1 MSIKERLTRGHKKK
15 ARTFEQLVD
24 AAVRVFARQ
33 EANDTSFLDI
43 ANEAQVASGTV
54 HNYFKSKAELI
65 EAAALKLVE
74 QIRRP
79 IHAIFGRVVD
89 PAEQLAVLIRLALL
103 KVADDPVWGAAMLR
117 LAAATRLTGE
127 KLMDTIPDI
136 LEVGRSQR
144 RLAFGDPLAARV
156 LVSGAILAGMHSV
169 LNGEASSALGED
181 LAEHCLLA
189 LGLSGEEAASVAR
202 RPIPRSLG

>member
-1 MSIKERLTRGHKKK
+1 MSMSQRLTRGHKKK

-24 AAVRVFARQ
+24 AAARVFARQ
-33 EANDTSFLDI
+33 EANDTSFLEI

-65 EAAALKLVE
+65 EAAGLKLVE
-74 QIRRP
+74 QVLRP
-79 IHAIFGRVVD
+79 IQAIFGRVVD
-89 PAEQLAVLIRLALL
+89 PAERLAVLIRVALL

-117 LAAATRLTGE
+117 LVAATKLTSE
-127 KLMDTIPDI
+127 KLLDRIPDI
-136 LEVGRSQR
+136 LQEGLAQR
-144 RLAFGDPLAARV
+144 RLSFRDPLAART

-169 LNGEASSALGED
+169 LNGEAPPSLGEE

-189 LGLSGEEAASVAR
+189 LGLSPEEASTVAR
-202 RPIPRSLG
+202 RPIPRSLT